1 MFEIDKQKF
10 GAFIASLRKEK
21 GFTQKELAQQLF
33 ISDKAVSKWET
44 GVSIPDTAL
53 LVPLADL
60 FGITVTEL
68 LMCQRIEKEN
78 EMDTNLV
85 ESVVKTAIAYSDQ
98 KPVRAYQVSNKW
110 GKLYILSLVLSCIEF
125 FISLL
130 NGYVTTGLIVITGL
144 SLIFGG
150 YFCFFALVKLPAYY
164 DENRICNYSDMG
176 FEMNFPGLALNNKN
190 WHYILNAGR
199 IWSIASMTVY
209 PVLNALMV
217 SFLPKMLF
225 AELFIVL
232 LDTLGGIFI
241 PIYVVGK
248 KYLR

>member
-1 MFEIDKQKF
+1 MMFEIDKQKF

-53 LVPLADL
+53 LIPLADL
-60 FGITVTEL
+60 LGITVTEL
-68 LMCQRIEKEN
+68 LICQRMEKED
-78 EMDTNLV
+78 EMDTRLV
-85 ESVVKTAIAYSDQ
+85 ESVVKTAISYSDQ
-98 KPVRAYQVSNKW
+98 KPVRAYQVRNKW
-110 GKLYILSLVLSCIEF
+110 GKLYILSLVVSCIEF
-125 FISLL
+125 FISLMC
-130 NGYVTTGLIVITGL
+130 GYVMTGLIVVTGL

-164 DENRICNYSDMG
+164 DENRICSYSDMG
-176 FEMNFPGLALNNKN
+176 FEMNLPGLALNNKN
-190 WHYILNAGR
+190 WLSVLNMGR
-199 IWSIASMTVY
+199 IWSIVSMTVY

-217 SFLPKMLF
+217 YFWPKMLF

-232 LDTLGGIFI
+232 LVTLGGIFI
-241 PIYVVGK
+241 PIYVAGK
-248 KYLR
+248 RYE